1 VKLVAGI
8 LTALCTVLALS
19 ACTSP
24 TAMPTSAP
32 PSPPASSA
40 PSLPPRPVELRL
52 DGVDPCTLLTAA
64 QRSAFGVGPGQAS
77 TTSPSDSTVQGAAC
91 LWLTVEQHPA
101 EGYTATAVLNQGA
114 EVALSAE
121 PLRSVDGFAATTT
134 TSIGSD
140 PRHFCG
146 LLVDGRSWAGPVRD
160 LQRHHPG
167 AGGTDAPDSVR
178 QRPTARPGNAQYT
191 ENTAST
197 GRTPC
202 HRGRVSVISRC

>member
-1 VKLVAGI
+1 MKLVAGT
-8 LTALCTVLALS
+8 LTALCTALALS

-24 TAMPTSAP
+24 TATPTAAP

-52 DGVDPCTLLTAA
+52 DGIDPCTLLTAA
-64 QRSAFGVGPGQAS
+64 QRSTLGIGPGQAS
-77 TTSPSDSTVQGAAC
+77 PTSPSDSTVQGAAC

-134 TSIGSD
+134 ASIGSD

-146 LLVDGRSWAGPVRD
+146 LLVDVAPGQALSATYSDVTQGQAG
-160 LQRHHPG
+160 L
-167 AGGTDAPDSVR
+167 TR
-178 QRPTARPGNAQYT
+178 QTACDNAQRLA
-191 ENTAST
+191 EAMLNTLRAL
-197 GRTPC
+197 P
-202 HRGRVSVISRC
+202 HR